1 MMKQETQT
9 TQNPTTQNH
18 LENGNWTFMAI
29 RKECVVKRTSD
40 YVLIKVRNGGSVIL
54 NAKFVRAKESETMIY
69 VSVPNDYDIKLRYTK
84 FDEETERYVVVK
96 ERIIH
101 APQLHTLV
109 KMTEKELKTNDVKD
123 VLAFHDFE

>member
-1 MMKQETQT
+1 MKQETQT

-29 RKECVVKRTSD
+29 RKECVAKRTSD

-109 KMTEKELKTNDVKD
+109 KMTEKELKTNEVKE
-123 VLAFHDFE
+123 VLAYHGLE